1 MWNCCHKQTIN
12 CTHESTG
19 ENCSQIYF
27 LFSYKEKVIIIY
39 TVEKIVEKVLYSNST
54 NFVEIKYL
62 NRVKKELKNV
72 KYNIYE
78 PFIGATKI
86 ILYNKMPNIKI
97 YEIVSSNDLRHQDI
111 LGTLYSLN
119 ISDEMFGDVVI
130 WNNRYFIII
139 LSSIDNYIKSN
150 LTSIKNSKVDLIE
163 KNPYYLKD
171 YKQEYEEYIIIVPSI
186 RVDVIVSKIINSSR
200 SNALEKIKNGDI
212 YLNYELLTKPTYML
226 KENDIFSIR
235 KYGKY
240 KFLGEINKTKK
251 GSLVIKYLKYV

>member
-1 MWNCCHKQTIN
+1 M
-12 CTHESTG
+12 
-19 ENCSQIYF
+19 
-27 LFSYKEKVIIIY
+27 IIIY

-163 KNPYYLKD
+163 RDPYYLKD
-171 YKQEYEEYIIIVPSI
+171 YKQEYEECIIIVPSI

-240 KFLGEINKTKK
+240 KFLGEINRTKK

>member
-1 MWNCCHKQTIN
+1 M
-12 CTHESTG
+12 
-19 ENCSQIYF
+19 
-27 LFSYKEKVIIIY
+27 IIIY

-78 PFIGATKI
+78 PFSGATKV

-150 LTSIKNSKVDLIE
+150 LISIRNSKVDLIE

-171 YKQEYEEYIIIVPSI
+171 YKQEYEEFNIIVPSI

-240 KFLGEINKTKK
+240 KFNGIINETKK
-251 GSLVIKYLKYV
+251 GNIIVNISKYV

>member
-1 MWNCCHKQTIN
+1 M
-12 CTHESTG
+12 
-19 ENCSQIYF
+19 
-27 LFSYKEKVIIIY
+27 IIIY

-54 NFVEIKYL
+54 NFFEIKYL
-62 NRVKKELKNV
+62 NRLKKELKNI

-78 PFIGATKI
+78 PFSGATKV

-97 YEIVSSNDLRHQDI
+97 YEIISSNDLRHQDI

-150 LTSIKNSKVDLIE
+150 LTSIRNSKVDLIE
-163 KNPYYLKD
+163 KDPYYLKN
-171 YKQEYEEYIIIVPSI
+171 YKQEYEEFNIIVPSI
-186 RVDVIVSKIINSSR
+186 RVDAIISKIINSSR
-200 SNALEKIKNGDI
+200 SNVLEKIKNGDI

-226 KENDIFSIR
+226 RENDIFSIR

-240 KFLGEINKTKK
+240 KFNGIINETKK
-251 GSLVIKYLKYV
+251 GNIIVNISKYV

>member
-1 MWNCCHKQTIN
+1 M
-12 CTHESTG
+12 
-19 ENCSQIYF
+19 
-27 LFSYKEKVIIIY
+27 IIIY

-78 PFIGATKI
+78 PFSGATKI

-97 YEIVSSNDLRHQDI
+97 YEIISNNDLRHQDI
-111 LGTLYSLN
+111 RGTLYSLN

-150 LTSIKNSKVDLIE
+150 LTSIRNSKVDLIE
-163 KNPYYLKD
+163 KDPYYLRD
-171 YKQEYEEYIIIVPSI
+171 YKQEYEECIIIVPSI

-240 KFLGEINKTKK
+240 KFLGEINRTKK

>member
-1 MWNCCHKQTIN
+1 M
-12 CTHESTG
+12 
-19 ENCSQIYF
+19 
-27 LFSYKEKVIIIY
+27 IIIY

-97 YEIVSSNDLRHQDI
+97 YEIISSNDLRHQDI

-139 LSSIDNYIKSN
+139 ISSIDNYIKSN

-163 KNPYYLKD
+163 KDTYYLKD
-171 YKQEYEEYIIIVPSI
+171 YKQEYEEFNIIVPSI

-212 YLNYELLTKPTYML
+212 YLNYELLTKPIYML

-240 KFLGEINKTKK
+240 KFNGIINETKK
-251 GSLVIKYLKYV
+251 GNIIVNISKYV

>member
-1 MWNCCHKQTIN
+1 M
-12 CTHESTG
+12 
-19 ENCSQIYF
+19 
-27 LFSYKEKVIIIY
+27 
-39 TVEKIVEKVLYSNST
+39 EKVLYSNST

-62 NRVKKELKNV
+62 NRVKKELKNI

-78 PFIGATKI
+78 PFIGATKV

-97 YEIVSSNDLRHQDI
+97 YEIASSNDLRHQDI

-163 KNPYYLKD
+163 KDPYYLKN
-171 YKQEYEEYIIIVPSI
+171 YKQEYEEFNIIVPSV

-240 KFLGEINKTKK
+240 KFNGIINETKK
-251 GSLVIKYLKYV
+251 GNIIVNISKYV

>member
-1 MWNCCHKQTIN
+1 M
-12 CTHESTG
+12 
-19 ENCSQIYF
+19 
-27 LFSYKEKVIIIY
+27 IIIY

-78 PFIGATKI
+78 PFIGATKV

-150 LTSIKNSKVDLIE
+150 LTSIRNSKVDLIE
-163 KNPYYLKD
+163 KDPYYLRD
-171 YKQEYEEYIIIVPSI
+171 YKQEYEECIIIVPSI

-240 KFLGEINKTKK
+240 KFLGEINRTKK

>member
-1 MWNCCHKQTIN
+1 M
-12 CTHESTG
+12 
-19 ENCSQIYF
+19 
-27 LFSYKEKVIIIY
+27 IIIY

-54 NFVEIKYL
+54 NFIEIKYL

-78 PFIGATKI
+78 PFIGATKV

-163 KNPYYLKD
+163 KDPYYLKD
-171 YKQEYEEYIIIVPSI
+171 YKQEYEECIIIVPSI

-240 KFLGEINKTKK
+240 KFLGEINRTKK

>member
-1 MWNCCHKQTIN
+1 M
-12 CTHESTG
+12 
-19 ENCSQIYF
+19 
-27 LFSYKEKVIIIY
+27 IIIY

-62 NRVKKELKNV
+62 NRLKKELKNI

-78 PFIGATKI
+78 PFSGATKV

-97 YEIVSSNDLRHQDI
+97 YEIISSNDLRHQDI

-150 LTSIKNSKVDLIE
+150 LTSIRNSKVELIE
-163 KNPYYLKD
+163 KDPYYLKD
-171 YKQEYEEYIIIVPSI
+171 YKQEYEECIIIVPSI

-226 KENDIFSIR
+226 KENDQLTPLMLKEPLPGRQLVLAQHDSLTVSQAAERFIEMFTSI
-235 KYGKY
+235 
-240 KFLGEINKTKK
+240 
-251 GSLVIKYLKYV
+251 

>member
-1 MWNCCHKQTIN
+1 
-12 CTHESTG
+12 
-19 ENCSQIYF
+19 
-27 LFSYKEKVIIIY
+27 VIIIY

-78 PFIGATKI
+78 PFSGATKI

-97 YEIVSSNDLRHQDI
+97 YEIISSNDLRHQDI

-150 LTSIKNSKVDLIE
+150 LMSIRNSKVDLIE
-163 KNPYYLKD
+163 RDPYYLRN
-171 YKQEYEEYIIIVPSI
+171 YKQEYEECFIIVPSI

>member
-1 MWNCCHKQTIN
+1 M
-12 CTHESTG
+12 
-19 ENCSQIYF
+19 
-27 LFSYKEKVIIIY
+27 IIIY

-78 PFIGATKI
+78 PFVGATKI

-163 KNPYYLKD
+163 RNPYYLKD
-171 YKQEYEEYIIIVPSI
+171 YKQEYEECIIIVPSI

-240 KFLGEINKTKK
+240 KFNGIINETKK
-251 GSLVIKYLKYV
+251 GNIIVNISKYV

>member
-1 MWNCCHKQTIN
+1 M
-12 CTHESTG
+12 
-19 ENCSQIYF
+19 
-27 LFSYKEKVIIIY
+27 IIIY

-78 PFIGATKI
+78 PFVGATKV

-97 YEIVSSNDLRHQDI
+97 YEIISSNDLRHQDI

-163 KNPYYLKD
+163 KDPYYLKD
-171 YKQEYEEYIIIVPSI
+171 YKQEYEECIIIVPSI

-240 KFLGEINKTKK
+240 KFLGEINRTKK
-251 GSLVIKYLKYV
+251 GSLVVKYLKYV

>member
-1 MWNCCHKQTIN
+1 M
-12 CTHESTG
+12 
-19 ENCSQIYF
+19 
-27 LFSYKEKVIIIY
+27 IIIY

-78 PFIGATKI
+78 PFIGATKV

-150 LTSIKNSKVDLIE
+150 LTSIRNSKVDLIE
-163 KNPYYLKD
+163 KDPYYLRD
-171 YKQEYEEYIIIVPSI
+171 YKQEYEECIIIVPSI

-240 KFLGEINKTKK
+240 KFLGEINRTNK

>member
-1 MWNCCHKQTIN
+1 M
-12 CTHESTG
+12 
-19 ENCSQIYF
+19 
-27 LFSYKEKVIIIY
+27 IIIY

-78 PFIGATKI
+78 PFSGATKI

-97 YEIVSSNDLRHQDI
+97 YEIISNNDLRHQDI

-150 LTSIKNSKVDLIE
+150 LTSIRNSKVDLIE
-163 KNPYYLKD
+163 KDPYYLRD
-171 YKQEYEEYIIIVPSI
+171 YKQEYEECIIIVPSI

>member
-1 MWNCCHKQTIN
+1 M
-12 CTHESTG
+12 
-19 ENCSQIYF
+19 
-27 LFSYKEKVIIIY
+27 IIIY
-39 TVEKIVEKVLYSNST
+39 TVEKIVEKVLYSNNT

-78 PFIGATKI
+78 PFVGATKI

-97 YEIVSSNDLRHQDI
+97 YEIISSNDLRHQDI

-163 KNPYYLKD
+163 RDPYYLKD
-171 YKQEYEEYIIIVPSI
+171 YKQEYEECIIIVPSI

-240 KFLGEINKTKK
+240 KFLGEINRTKK
-251 GSLVIKYLKYV
+251 GSLVVKYLKYV

>member
-1 MWNCCHKQTIN
+1 M
-12 CTHESTG
+12 
-19 ENCSQIYF
+19 
-27 LFSYKEKVIIIY
+27 IIIY

-54 NFVEIKYL
+54 NFVEIRYL
-62 NRVKKELKNV
+62 NRVKKELKKV

-78 PFIGATKI
+78 PFVGATKV

-150 LTSIKNSKVDLIE
+150 LASIRNSKVDLIE
-163 KNPYYLKD
+163 RDPYYLKD
-171 YKQEYEEYIIIVPSI
+171 YKQEYEECIIIVPSI

-240 KFLGEINKTKK
+240 KFLGEINRTKK

>member
-1 MWNCCHKQTIN
+1 M
-12 CTHESTG
+12 
-19 ENCSQIYF
+19 
-27 LFSYKEKVIIIY
+27 IIIY

-62 NRVKKELKNV
+62 NRLKKELKNV

-163 KNPYYLKD
+163 KDPYYLKD
-171 YKQEYEEYIIIVPSI
+171 YKQEYEECIIIVPSI

-240 KFLGEINKTKK
+240 KFNGIINETKK
-251 GSLVIKYLKYV
+251 GNIIVNISKYV

>member
-1 MWNCCHKQTIN
+1 M
-12 CTHESTG
+12 
-19 ENCSQIYF
+19 
-27 LFSYKEKVIIIY
+27 IIIY
-39 TVEKIVEKVLYSNST
+39 TLEKIVEKVLYSNST

-78 PFIGATKI
+78 PFSGATKI
-86 ILYNKMPNIKI
+86 ILYKKMPNIKI
-97 YEIVSSNDLRHQDI
+97 YEIISNNDLRHQDI

-139 LSSIDNYIKSN
+139 LSCIDNYIKSN
-150 LTSIKNSKVDLIE
+150 LMSIRNSKVDLIE
-163 KNPYYLKD
+163 RDPYYLRN
-171 YKQEYEEYIIIVPSI
+171 YKQEYEECIIIVPSI

-235 KYGKY
+235 KCGKY
-240 KFLGEINKTKK
+240 KFLGEINRTKK

>member
-1 MWNCCHKQTIN
+1 M
-12 CTHESTG
+12 
-19 ENCSQIYF
+19 
-27 LFSYKEKVIIIY
+27 IIIY

-78 PFIGATKI
+78 PFVGATKV

-97 YEIVSSNDLRHQDI
+97 YEIISSNDLRHQDI

-163 KNPYYLKD
+163 RDPYYWKD
-171 YKQEYEEYIIIVPSI
+171 YKQEYEECIIIVPSI

-240 KFLGEINKTKK
+240 KFLGEINRTKK

>member
-1 MWNCCHKQTIN
+1 M
-12 CTHESTG
+12 
-19 ENCSQIYF
+19 
-27 LFSYKEKVIIIY
+27 IIIY

-62 NRVKKELKNV
+62 NRLKKELKNI

-78 PFIGATKI
+78 QFIGATKV

-163 KNPYYLKD
+163 KDPYYLKN
-171 YKQEYEEYIIIVPSI
+171 YKQEYEEFNIIVPSI

-240 KFLGEINKTKK
+240 KFNGIINETKK
-251 GSLVIKYLKYV
+251 GNIIVNISKYV

>member
-1 MWNCCHKQTIN
+1 M
-12 CTHESTG
+12 
-19 ENCSQIYF
+19 
-27 LFSYKEKVIIIY
+27 IIIY
-39 TVEKIVEKVLYSNST
+39 TAEKIVEKVLYSNST

-62 NRVKKELKNV
+62 NRVKKELKNI

-78 PFIGATKI
+78 PFIGATKV

-97 YEIVSSNDLRHQDI
+97 YEIISSNDLRHQDI

-163 KNPYYLKD
+163 KDPYYLKN
-171 YKQEYEEYIIIVPSI
+171 YKQEYEEFNIIVPSI

-240 KFLGEINKTKK
+240 KFNGIINETKK
-251 GSLVIKYLKYV
+251 GNIIVNISKYV

>member
-1 MWNCCHKQTIN
+1 M
-12 CTHESTG
+12 
-19 ENCSQIYF
+19 
-27 LFSYKEKVIIIY
+27 IIIY

-97 YEIVSSNDLRHQDI
+97 YEIISNNDLRHQDI

-150 LTSIKNSKVDLIE
+150 LTSIRNSKVDLIE
-163 KNPYYLKD
+163 KDQYYLRN
-171 YKQEYEEYIIIVPSI
+171 YKQEYEECIIIVPSI

-200 SNALEKIKNGDI
+200 SNAFEKIKNGDI

-240 KFLGEINKTKK
+240 KFLGEINRTKK
-251 GSLVIKYLKYV
+251 ESLVVKYLKYV

>member
-1 MWNCCHKQTIN
+1 M
-12 CTHESTG
+12 
-19 ENCSQIYF
+19 
-27 LFSYKEKVIIIY
+27 IIIY
-39 TVEKIVEKVLYSNST
+39 KVEKIVEKVLYSNST
-54 NFVEIKYL
+54 NFVEIRYL
-62 NRVKKELKNV
+62 NRVKKELKKV

-78 PFIGATKI
+78 PFSDATKV

-150 LTSIKNSKVDLIE
+150 LASIRNSKVDLIE
-163 KNPYYLKD
+163 RDPYYLKD
-171 YKQEYEEYIIIVPSI
+171 YKQEYEECIIIVPSI

-240 KFLGEINKTKK
+240 KFLGEINRTKK

>member
-1 MWNCCHKQTIN
+1 
-12 CTHESTG
+12 
-19 ENCSQIYF
+19 
-27 LFSYKEKVIIIY
+27 VIIIY

-78 PFIGATKI
+78 PFSGATKI

-97 YEIVSSNDLRHQDI
+97 YEIISNNDLRHQDI

-150 LTSIKNSKVDLIE
+150 LTSIRNSKVDLIE
-163 KNPYYLKD
+163 KDPYYLRD
-171 YKQEYEEYIIIVPSI
+171 YKQEYEECIIIVPSI

>member
-1 MWNCCHKQTIN
+1 M
-12 CTHESTG
+12 
-19 ENCSQIYF
+19 
-27 LFSYKEKVIIIY
+27 IIIY

-62 NRVKKELKNV
+62 NRVKKELKNI

-78 PFIGATKI
+78 PFVGATKI

-97 YEIVSSNDLRHQDI
+97 YEIISSNDLRHQDI

-171 YKQEYEEYIIIVPSI
+171 YKQEYEECIIIVPSI

-240 KFLGEINKTKK
+240 KFLGEINRTKK

>member
-1 MWNCCHKQTIN
+1 MPFFDI
-12 CTHESTG
+12 
-19 ENCSQIYF
+19 II
-27 LFSYKEKVIIIY
+27 LVRVIIIY

-62 NRVKKELKNV
+62 NRLRKELKNI
-72 KYNIYE
+72 KYDIYE
-78 PFIGATKI
+78 PFSGATKV
-86 ILYNKMPNIKI
+86 ILYNKMPNVKI

-150 LTSIKNSKVDLIE
+150 LISIRNSKVELIE
-163 KNPYYLKD
+163 KDPYYLKD
-171 YKQEYEEYIIIVPSI
+171 YKQEYEECIIIVPSI

-200 SNALEKIKNGDI
+200 NNALEKIKNGDI

-240 KFLGEINKTKK
+240 KFNGIINETKK
-251 GSLVIKYLKYV
+251 GNIIVNISKYV

>member
-1 MWNCCHKQTIN
+1 M
-12 CTHESTG
+12 
-19 ENCSQIYF
+19 
-27 LFSYKEKVIIIY
+27 IIIY
-39 TVEKIVEKVLYSNST
+39 TLEKIVEKVLYSNST

-78 PFIGATKI
+78 PFSGATKV

-171 YKQEYEEYIIIVPSI
+171 YKQEYEEFNIIVPSI

-200 SNALEKIKNGDI
+200 SNALENIKNGDI

>member
-1 MWNCCHKQTIN
+1 M
-12 CTHESTG
+12 
-19 ENCSQIYF
+19 
-27 LFSYKEKVIIIY
+27 IIIY

-78 PFIGATKI
+78 PFISATKV

-150 LTSIKNSKVDLIE
+150 LKSIKNSKVDLIE

-171 YKQEYEEYIIIVPSI
+171 YKQEYEEFNIIVPSI

>member
-1 MWNCCHKQTIN
+1 M
-12 CTHESTG
+12 
-19 ENCSQIYF
+19 
-27 LFSYKEKVIIIY
+27 IIIY

-78 PFIGATKI
+78 PFVGVTKV

-97 YEIVSSNDLRHQDI
+97 YEIISSNDLRHQDI

-119 ISDEMFGDVVI
+119 IFDEMFGDVVI

-163 KNPYYLKD
+163 RDPYYLKD
-171 YKQEYEEYIIIVPSI
+171 YKQEYEECIIIVPSI

-200 SNALEKIKNGDI
+200 SNVLEKIKNGDI

>member
-1 MWNCCHKQTIN
+1 M
-12 CTHESTG
+12 
-19 ENCSQIYF
+19 
-27 LFSYKEKVIIIY
+27 IIIY

-78 PFIGATKI
+78 PFVGATKV

-97 YEIVSSNDLRHQDI
+97 YEIISSNDLRHQDI

-163 KNPYYLKD
+163 RNPYYLKD
-171 YKQEYEEYIIIVPSI
+171 YKQEYEECIIIVQSI

-240 KFLGEINKTKK
+240 KFLGEINRTKK

>member
-1 MWNCCHKQTIN
+1 M
-12 CTHESTG
+12 
-19 ENCSQIYF
+19 
-27 LFSYKEKVIIIY
+27 IIIY

-78 PFIGATKI
+78 PFVGATKI

-97 YEIVSSNDLRHQDI
+97 YEIISSNDLRHQDI

-150 LTSIKNSKVDLIE
+150 LTNIRNSKVDLIE
-163 KNPYYLKD
+163 RDPYYLKD
-171 YKQEYEEYIIIVPSI
+171 YKQEYEECIIIVPSI

-240 KFLGEINKTKK
+240 KFLGEINRTKK

>member
-1 MWNCCHKQTIN
+1 M
-12 CTHESTG
+12 
-19 ENCSQIYF
+19 
-27 LFSYKEKVIIIY
+27 IIIY

-62 NRVKKELKNV
+62 NRLKKELKNI

-78 PFIGATKI
+78 PFSGATKV

-150 LTSIKNSKVDLIE
+150 LMSIKNSKVDLIE
-163 KNPYYLKD
+163 RDPYYLKD
-171 YKQEYEEYIIIVPSI
+171 YKQEYEECIIIVPSI

>member
-1 MWNCCHKQTIN
+1 M
-12 CTHESTG
+12 
-19 ENCSQIYF
+19 
-27 LFSYKEKVIIIY
+27 IIIY

-54 NFVEIKYL
+54 NFIEIKYL

-78 PFIGATKI
+78 PFIGATKV

-150 LTSIKNSKVDLIE
+150 LTSIRNSKVDLIE
-163 KNPYYLKD
+163 KDPYYLRD
-171 YKQEYEEYIIIVPSI
+171 YKQEYEECIIIVPSI

-240 KFLGEINKTKK
+240 KFLGEINRTKK

>member
-1 MWNCCHKQTIN
+1 M
-12 CTHESTG
+12 
-19 ENCSQIYF
+19 
-27 LFSYKEKVIIIY
+27 IIIY

-78 PFIGATKI
+78 PFSGATKV

-150 LTSIKNSKVDLIE
+150 LTSIRNSKVELIE
-163 KNPYYLKD
+163 KDPYYLKD
-171 YKQEYEEYIIIVPSI
+171 YKQEYEECIIIVPSI

-200 SNALEKIKNGDI
+200 SSALEKIKNGDI

>member
-1 MWNCCHKQTIN
+1 M
-12 CTHESTG
+12 
-19 ENCSQIYF
+19 
-27 LFSYKEKVIIIY
+27 IIIY

-62 NRVKKELKNV
+62 NRVKKELKNI

-78 PFIGATKI
+78 PFVGATKV
-86 ILYNKMPNIKI
+86 ILYNKMPNVKI

-163 KNPYYLKD
+163 KDPYYLKD
-171 YKQEYEEYIIIVPSI
+171 YKQEYEECIIIVPSI

-240 KFLGEINKTKK
+240 KFLGEINRTKK
-251 GSLVIKYLKYV
+251 ESLVVKYLKYV

>member
-1 MWNCCHKQTIN
+1 M
-12 CTHESTG
+12 
-19 ENCSQIYF
+19 
-27 LFSYKEKVIIIY
+27 IIIY

-54 NFVEIKYL
+54 NFVEIRYL
-62 NRVKKELKNV
+62 NRVKKELKKV

-78 PFIGATKI
+78 PFSDATKV

-150 LTSIKNSKVDLIE
+150 LASIRNSKVDLIE
-163 KNPYYLKD
+163 RDPYYLKD
-171 YKQEYEEYIIIVPSI
+171 YKQEYEECIIIVPSI

-200 SNALEKIKNGDI
+200 NNALEKIKNGDI

-226 KENDIFSIR
+226 RENDIFSIR

-240 KFLGEINKTKK
+240 KFNGIINETKK
-251 GSLVIKYLKYV
+251 GNIIVNISKYV

>member
-1 MWNCCHKQTIN
+1 M
-12 CTHESTG
+12 
-19 ENCSQIYF
+19 
-27 LFSYKEKVIIIY
+27 IIIY

-62 NRVKKELKNV
+62 NRVKKELKNI

-78 PFIGATKI
+78 PFIGATKV

-97 YEIVSSNDLRHQDI
+97 YEIISSNDLRHQDI

-119 ISDEMFGDVVI
+119 ISGEMFGDVVI

-150 LTSIKNSKVDLIE
+150 LISIRNSKVDLIE
-163 KNPYYLKD
+163 KDPYYLKN
-171 YKQEYEEYIIIVPSI
+171 YKQEYEEFNIIVPSI

-200 SNALEKIKNGDI
+200 SNAIEKIKNDDI

-240 KFLGEINKTKK
+240 KFNGIINETKK
-251 GSLVIKYLKYV
+251 GNIIVNISKYV

>member
-1 MWNCCHKQTIN
+1 M
-12 CTHESTG
+12 
-19 ENCSQIYF
+19 
-27 LFSYKEKVIIIY
+27 IIIY

-78 PFIGATKI
+78 PFSGATKI

-97 YEIVSSNDLRHQDI
+97 YEIISNNDLRHQDI

-163 KNPYYLKD
+163 RDPYYLKD
-171 YKQEYEEYIIIVPSI
+171 YKQEYEECVIIVPSI

-200 SNALEKIKNGDI
+200 SNAFEKIKNGDI

-240 KFLGEINKTKK
+240 KFLGEINRTKK
-251 GSLVIKYLKYV
+251 ESLVVKYLKYV

>member
-1 MWNCCHKQTIN
+1 MPFFDI
-12 CTHESTG
+12 
-19 ENCSQIYF
+19 II
-27 LFSYKEKVIIIY
+27 LVRVIIIY

-62 NRVKKELKNV
+62 NRVKKELKNI

-78 PFIGATKI
+78 PFVGATKV

-97 YEIVSSNDLRHQDI
+97 YEIISSNDLRHQDI

-163 KNPYYLKD
+163 KNPDYLKD
-171 YKQEYEEYIIIVPSI
+171 YKQEYEEFNIIVPSV

-240 KFLGEINKTKK
+240 KFNGIINETKK
-251 GSLVIKYLKYV
+251 GNIIVNISKYV

>member
-1 MWNCCHKQTIN
+1 M
-12 CTHESTG
+12 
-19 ENCSQIYF
+19 
-27 LFSYKEKVIIIY
+27 IIIY

-62 NRVKKELKNV
+62 NRVKKELKNI

-78 PFIGATKI
+78 PFIGATKV
-86 ILYNKMPNIKI
+86 ILYNKIPNIKI

-150 LTSIKNSKVDLIE
+150 LTSIRNSKVELIE
-163 KNPYYLKD
+163 KDPYYLKD
-171 YKQEYEEYIIIVPSI
+171 YKQEYEECIIIVPSI

-240 KFLGEINKTKK
+240 KFLGEINRTKK
-251 GSLVIKYLKYV
+251 GSLVVKYLKYV